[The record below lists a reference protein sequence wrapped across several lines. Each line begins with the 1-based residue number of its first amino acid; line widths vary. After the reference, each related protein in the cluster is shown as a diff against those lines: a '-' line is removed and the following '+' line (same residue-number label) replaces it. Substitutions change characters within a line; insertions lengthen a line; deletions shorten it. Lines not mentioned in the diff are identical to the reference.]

1 MITKNELKY
10 YSNLLKKK
18 FREEEKKFIAEG
30 EKIVVEGLKSSF
42 IYEKIFATHEFYEN
56 KKDYLDDLITGKD
69 ILEILKSQ
77 DFNKISDTV
86 HSQGIAAV
94 FNIPQNKNQLDQI
107 SSNLIVCLNN
117 ISDPGNVGTILRNCD
132 WFGINEIILTKE
144 CAEIY
149 NPKTI
154 RASMG
159 SIFHLKIFDETDF
172 TLLSILKKKN
182 YKLLTADIKGENIYK
197 YKFPEKAVI
206 SFSNEAWGPT
216 PELLEVSDNLITIP
230 KYGNAESLNVASA
243 SAIILSKIK
252 AMESN
257 GIN

>member
-10 YSNLLKKK
+10 YSSLLKKK

-30 EKIVVEGLKSSF
+30 EKIVIEGLKSNF
-42 IYEKIFATHEFYEN
+42 NCEKIFTTHEFYKN
-56 KKDYLDDLITGKD
+56 KKDYLDDLFSNVKI
-69 ILEILKSQ
+69 EIIKNQ
-77 DFNKISDTV
+77 DFKKISDTV
-86 HSQGIAAV
+86 HFQGLAAV
-94 FNIPQNKNQLDQI
+94 FDIPQNKNHIGQI
-107 SSNLIVCLNN
+107 SSNLIVGLDN

-132 WFGINEIILTKE
+132 WFGINEVILTSG

-159 SIFHLKIFDETDF
+159 SIFHLKIFEETDS
-172 TLLSILKKKN
+172 TLLSNLKYKD
-182 YKLLTADIKGENIYK
+182 YKLLTADVKGENINR

-206 SFSNEAWGPT
+206 IFSNEAWGPA
-216 PELLEVSDNLITIP
+216 PDILDISDNIITIP

-252 AMESN
+252 TQE
-257 GIN
+257 